1 MYRRKVPA
9 VSTSEGCAVAQPRAA
24 GVRGQRGVSVGSWV
38 HLERRWSGSRL
49 RRWGPGTLAHA
60 CCACHAGRWGWGC
73 CAGGGQGHWH
83 IHAVHVM
90 PVGGAVAPVGA
101 RDTGTCM
108 LCMSCRTVGL
118 WRRWGPGTLAHAC
131 CACHAGRWGC
141 GVCVQADTLH
151 VQFFVLRS
159 SAVAV
164 SAAQPAAVG
173 ACGKRPLWQVFLWS
187 FEEFMAV
194 DWSGRL

>member
-49 RRWGPGTLAHA
+49 
-60 CCACHAGRWGWGC
+60 
-73 CAGGGQGHWH
+73 
-83 IHAVHVM
+83 
-90 PVGGAVAPVGA
+90 
-101 RDTGTCM
+101 
-108 LCMSCRTVGL
+108 
-118 WRRWGPGTLAHAC
+118 RRWGPGTLAHAC